1 MEYIVYKKVVLL
13 LVSALTGKEKHPLDA
28 FKFLLEM
35 LLDNTPYKIRNNE
48 QEFTLCA

>member
-13 LVSALTGKEKHPLDA
+13 VKHPLDA

-35 LLDNTPYKIRNNE
+35 LLDNTPYKVYFMSLR
-48 QEFTLCA
+48 